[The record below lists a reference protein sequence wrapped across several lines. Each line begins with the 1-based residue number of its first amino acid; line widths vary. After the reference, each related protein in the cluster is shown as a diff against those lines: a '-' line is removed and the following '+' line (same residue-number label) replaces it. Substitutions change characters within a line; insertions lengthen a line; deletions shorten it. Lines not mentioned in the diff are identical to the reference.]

1 MFIIKKINKKGIVAV
16 IVTIVAV
23 VLIIFKFSFWNTSGT
38 TAYSTAIG
46 DYCLEITE
54 NFTVEDFF
62 KQFNLSVDEKTQQ
75 KADIMIP
82 TEFNDVYEKYNELQK
97 SQGLDLSQ
105 YKGEKAERYTYNV
118 TNYPNNIDVRANII
132 VLNNRIIA
140 GDLCTVS
147 LDGVMTTLDDKT
159 ITQE

>member
-1 MFIIKKINKKGIVAV
+1 MFIIKKINKKGIVAI
-16 IVTIVAV
+16 IVTIVAIL
-23 VLIIFKFSFWNTSGT
+23 LIIFKFCFWNTPST
-38 TAYSTAIG
+38 TAYSMAIG

-62 KQFNLSVDEKTQQ
+62 KQFNLSVDKKTQQ
-75 KADIMIP
+75 KTDIMIP
-82 TEFNDVYEKYNELQK
+82 AEFNDVYEKYNELQK

-118 TNYPNNIDVRANII
+118 IDYPNNVDVRANII